1 MLVVILFA
9 VAEFLYRKYIIT
21 HTIFE
26 SVKDVEFDEWLGW
39 APKPGRYGS
48 HIITPD
54 RFRKT
59 QLDNFSPSGKKVAK
73 LDKVI
78 SSLNIPVLNLLL
90 LLGQDFTGRNAER
103 KALFAEHMAASGNK
117 WVAEK
122 IEEFINHTESCSGSN
137 GVLGKNRETDV
148 E

>member
-9 VAEFLYRKYIIT
+9 AAEFLYRKYIIT

-59 QLDNFSPSGKKVAK
+59 QPDNFSPSGKKV
-73 LDKVI
+73 LIWGD
-78 SSLNIPVLNLLL
+78 S
-90 LLGQDFTGRNAER
+90 FTYGCGAQY
-103 KALFAEHMAASGNK
+103 H
-117 WVAEK
+117 
-122 IEEFINHTESCSGSN
+122 
-137 GVLGKNRETDV
+137 ET
-148 E
+148 